1 MDVNGSTPIEGVGR
15 VSGGRRRGPTGRGG
29 SRQYPR
35 SARVNEILREVLAE
49 SLERMTDLDERLGLL
64 TITAVSCDEDLR
76 RATVWLASLSE
87 EEAEALAE
95 LRIRLQ
101 AEISR
106 QVRLKRTPQLT
117 FQTDP
122 AIVSGTRV
130 EAILRDMDLRDVD
143 LRDLDSP
150 SGDDPD
156 PPPGVEQGGPV
167 GPTS

>member
-1 MDVNGSTPIEGVGR
+1 M
-15 VSGGRRRGPTGRGG
+15 SGGRRRGPTGRGG

-117 FQTDP
+117 FQADP
-122 AIVSGTRV
+122 AVASGTRV
-130 EAILRDMDLRDVD
+130 EAILRDLDLPADADADVGA
-143 LRDLDSP
+143 P
-150 SGDDPD
+150 PVHGQD
-156 PPPGVEQGGPV
+156 PPADP
-167 GPTS
+167 SS

>member
-1 MDVNGSTPIEGVGR
+1 M
-15 VSGGRRRGPTGRGG
+15 SGGRRRRASRQGG
-29 SRQYPR
+29 SHQYPR

-64 TITAVSCDEDLR
+64 TITAVSCDPDLR
-76 RATVWLASLSE
+76 HATVWLASLSDP
-87 EEAEALAE
+87 EAEALGE

-130 EAILRDMDLRDVD
+130 EAILRDLDL
-143 LRDLDSP
+143 P
-150 SGDDPD
+150 IGDDPE
-156 PPPGVEQGGPV
+156 PPPAGGQNHPE
-167 GPTS
+167 GPAS

>member
-1 MDVNGSTPIEGVGR
+1 M
-15 VSGGRRRGPTGRGG
+15 SGGRRRGATRRGG

-35 SARVNEILREVLAE
+35 SVRVNEILREVLAE

-64 TITAVSCDEDLR
+64 TITAVSCDPDLR
-76 RATVWLASLSE
+76 HATVWLASLSD
-87 EEAEALAE
+87 EEAEALGE
-95 LRIRLQ
+95 LRVRLQ

-130 EAILRDMDLRDVD
+130 EAILRDLDL
-143 LRDLDSP
+143 P
-150 SGDDPD
+150 GDDDPGPPPD
-156 PPPGVEQGGPV
+156 PEAPPGGGQDRPQA
-167 GPTS
+167 PPP